1 MIEKGRR
8 KTVIKR
14 ILRSFVLF
22 FVLTF
27 AVATIVNFLWNL
39 IIHGAA
45 AVTWETSFQFA
56 IILGILFT
64 WMQERGR

>member
-1 MIEKGRR
+1 MR
-8 KTVIKR
+8 IKR
-14 ILRSFVLF
+14 ILFNFVLF

-27 AVATIVNFLWNL
+27 AVTTIVNFLWNL

-45 AVTWETSFQFA
+45 TVTWETSFQVA

-64 WMQERGR
+64 WIQEKGR